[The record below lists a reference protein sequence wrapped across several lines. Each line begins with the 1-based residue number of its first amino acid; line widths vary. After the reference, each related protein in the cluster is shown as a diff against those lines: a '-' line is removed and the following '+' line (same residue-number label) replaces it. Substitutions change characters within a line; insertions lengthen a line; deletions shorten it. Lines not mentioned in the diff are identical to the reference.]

1 MRFLVAGILI
11 FAPFCGVSGSEG
23 EPGSPRIE
31 NPPGAATSSQ
41 SGADF
46 PSEPAPLPPPDL
58 SPDLFRAVAGA
69 DTQQVRQLLD
79 AGTDVNASLPQPA
92 PADLL
97 ERFKDTTLEYY
108 LTREQGLTPLMLASA
123 MGYPDIV
130 SLLLE
135 RGAKRK
141 KKKKKH
147 RTFALWLA
155 GRNGHV
161 EVMQLLLGAEPESG
175 WPKIHISLA
184 DQTAWFWR
192 NGEIV
197 RTMPVSTGRKKF
209 PTPKG
214 RFVVTDKYRD
224 WKSTIYPA
232 RMPYFL
238 RLSCR
243 DFGMHA
249 GVVPGYPASH
259 GCIRLPLAD
268 AKALFAE
275 VPLGTLVEIE

>member
-11 FAPFCGVSGSEG
+11 FVPFCALAESESD
-23 EPGSPRIE
+23 PGFLQAE
-31 NPPGAATSSQ
+31 NPLS
-41 SGADF
+41 ADS

-58 SPDLFRAVAGA
+58 TPDLFRAVAGA
-69 DTQQVRQLLD
+69 DKKLVGQFLD
-79 AGTDVNASLPQPA
+79 AGADVNACLAQPA
-92 PADLL
+92 PEDLL
-97 ERFKDTTLEYY
+97 ERFKGTSLEYY
-108 LTREQGLTPLMLASA
+108 LREEKGLTPLMLASA
-123 MGYPDIV
+123 MGYPEIV
-130 SLLLE
+130 KLLLE
-135 RGAKRK
+135 RGAKRNALT
-141 KKKKKH
+141 KKH

-155 GRNGHV
+155 GRNGHI
-161 EVMQLLLGAEPESG
+161 EVMQLLLGEEPESG
-175 WPKIHISLA
+175 WPKIHIILA
-184 DQTAWFWR
+184 DQTAWFWKD
-192 NGEIV
+192 GEIV
-197 RTMPVSTGRKKF
+197 RTMRVSTGRKKF

-224 WKSTIYPA
+224 WKSTLYPA